1 MDGPGGLNW
10 KVKTTETGRSW
21 IKLDGPKDFKRPVC
35 ESGPEPSTS
44 TLRFIP
50 RDRPLLVEWPSTLT
64 HDRPLWL
71 KRPFTIV
78 LDRPLWLEWPSSLAQ
93 DRPLLDG
100 PSTFAR
106 PFTLRTVHFH
116 PQIYNYDS
124 KKYEWSRYKKINL
137 DSIILQWFLKL
148 MDIFS
153 HQWRSNVV
161 PEIRILGFLLDC
173 FQKWH

>member
-10 KVKTTETGRSW
+10 TVQTTETGRSW
-21 IKLDGPKDFKRPVC
+21 IKLDGPKDFKRTVC

-100 PSTFAR
+100 PSTFAW

-116 PQIYNYDS
+116 PFGPFTLNQTHFGKTVVFDKIYYYCMTPKNTSD
-124 KKYEWSRYKKINL
+124 L
-137 DSIILQWFLKL
+137 DIKRLIW
-148 MDIFS
+148 
-153 HQWRSNVV
+153 
-161 PEIRILGFLLDC
+161 IR
-173 FQKWH
+173 